1 MVEEGGDDGLSLREV
16 ELLQNRTWDRLV
28 KWS

>member
-16 ELLQNRTWDRLV
+16 ELLQNRTWDSLV